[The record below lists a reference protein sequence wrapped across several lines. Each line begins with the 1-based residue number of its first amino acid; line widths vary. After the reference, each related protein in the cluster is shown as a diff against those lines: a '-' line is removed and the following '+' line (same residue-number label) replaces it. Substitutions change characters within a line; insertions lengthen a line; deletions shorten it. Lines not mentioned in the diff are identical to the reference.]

1 MSIFQ
6 ASLTE
11 IWNTAV
17 ERFSNTTKWLSLS
30 LKTSWRRIIFRN
42 KFATLSVFFFFFL
55 RILVS
60 FWSIYTF
67 NGLECLFKKNQ
78 FRSSH
83 RRCEDVKV
91 CNFIKKRLQR
101 RCFPVKFEK
110 FLGTSILTKICERL
124 PLSTIA
130 FVLNFERTTVWF
142 KHLLLH
148 KRSPKIYL
156 KNY

>member
-1 MSIFQ
+1 MEDCRRTIFQ
-6 ASLTE
+6 HNKMAVSFIKNVLTTNNFQKQVR
-11 IWNTAV
+11 NT
-17 ERFSNTTKWLSLS
+17 FS
-30 LKTSWRRIIFRN
+30 
-42 KFATLSVFFFFFL
+42 FFFFFL

-67 NGLECLFKKNQ
+67 NGLECLFKKKQ

-83 RRCEDVKV
+83 RRCEGVKV

-130 FVLNFERTTVWF
+130 FVLNFERATVWF

-148 KRSPKIYL
+148 KWSPKIYFKKL
-156 KNY
+156 LVVTYLVKQ